1 MKDIFLNVLSNFGM
15 EGLGIDEREVTLED
29 EMKAEIAMEAE
40 LDEAYSQMEFAGIV
54 QATSEVEAV
63 LSVMAAREVGLES
76 NEGRDAATI
85 YGEFGFEGIGMEAV
99 KDVVARKAYSGLASI
114 KSLINKLITWL
125 KGLVGI
131 TVASKKVF
139 TGLKNKAKAM
149 RKLLSKG
156 QSKVN
161 EKLKRDMPDY
171 NKALKAALAKY
182 KEFLD
187 KSKNDQTN
195 ITENLVLSLNKSLPT
210 LVEKTK
216 TKIEELDKVDD
227 ELTDIYDKGD
237 TDEYEGNAC
246 YKHVVDFVT
255 TLESEANSFKTDDI
269 VKNFDKQIKAWEK
282 LRKDLDKK
290 DASGNNKYPNPDALS
305 KVIQVKISYFSKLS
319 LKSKKTLKLVVK
331 IADDGLTAAKGVYAA
346 VV

>member
-1 MKDIFLNVLSNFGM
+1 MKDILNVLGTFGM
-15 EGLGIDEREVTLED
+15 EGLGIDEREVTLEE
-29 EMKAEIAMEAE
+29 EMTAEIAMEAE

-99 KDVVARKAYSGLASI
+99 KDVVARKAYSGIASI

-131 TVASKKVF
+131 TVASKKIF

-161 EKLKRDMPDY
+161 EKLKREMPDY
-171 NKALKAALAKY
+171 KKALGETIDKY
-182 KEFLD
+182 SQYLNDSEKVED
-187 KSKNDQTN
+187 KDVTN
-195 ITENLVLSLNKSLPT
+195 IKNANVNAITSKISLIGKS
-210 LVEKTK
+210 
-216 TKIEELDKVDD
+216 IEELDKVDD
-227 ELTDIYDKGD
+227 ELQDMYDKGD
-237 TDEYEGNAC
+237 TTEYEGNAC
-246 YKHVVDFVT
+246 YNHVVSFVT
-255 TLESEANSFKTDDI
+255 FLESEADKLKSDDI
-269 VKNFDKQIKAWEK
+269 IKRINDNIKKWER

-290 DASGNNKYPNPDALS
+290 DANGKNEVKNPDAVS
-305 KVIQVKISYFSKLS
+305 KYIQKEISYYNKLS
-319 LKSKKTLKLVVK
+319 LKSKKVLKLIVK